1 MCVRQLNPPKLI
13 TVLSGIC
20 GCALIDRSLKLTANN
35 PQTAIRFGLRC
46 REIMIGAG
54 HHDLFTNFISTL
66 PPSNYWHKKAVLL
79 HIFPNHPT
87 LISGEAFGDMLKY
100 FNSDLPLKCI
110 YVYIK
115 KNFLGFIF
123 YYHNNKSLWPK
134 EVVILPEYKPKQMTA
149 SPAEW

>member
-54 HHDLFTNFISTL
+54 HHDLFTNFKLLTQKGRTASYFSKS
-66 PPSNYWHKKAVLL
+66 SNFHFRGSIWGYA
-79 HIFPNHPT
+79 
-87 LISGEAFGDMLKY
+87 SY

-110 YVYIK
+110 CVYFK
-115 KNFLGFIF
+115 KIFLGFIF